1 MKTIK
6 QLHKP
11 LSSSVAHITSMI
23 QQLLNSVFVTSEELC
38 IMLFREVQATIPKG
52 IVGCLKCTV
61 NGHMFASAEGKQQK

>member
-1 MKTIK
+1 
-6 QLHKP
+6 
-11 LSSSVAHITSMI
+11 MI

-61 NGHMFASAEGKQQK
+61 NGHAFASAEGKQQK